1 MFVLTLFL
9 QEKGIFEENTYM
21 SKERI
26 YPDRFSIVQGKFL
39 VNLPVGEMT
48 EEQKQELENLY
59 ANVSGSFQQG
69 KLVKGT
75 IISLDSDGVLV
86 DIHYKSRGLIPK
98 FEFGPHEL
106 KKFKVDD
113 AIEVLIEN
121 IENPDGSILL
131 SYEKAKM
138 LRVWN
143 DITRLFEEKKP
154 IEGIVIGK
162 VKGGLNVDIGIP
174 AFLPGSQ
181 IDLQRVVDFD
191 QFVGKTITAN
201 ILKINKRRG
210 NVIISRRN
218 YLYNLRSEERSKI
231 LDVLK
236 EGEIIRG
243 FVKNITTYGSFIDIG
258 GIDGLLHIT
267 DTTWGRIAHPSE
279 LLKLGQEITVK
290 VLSFNKESEKVSL
303 GLKQLQENPWNEVE
317 KTLKAGSEV
326 KGKITSIVDYGIF
339 VEVAPHAEGLVHI
352 SEISWTDRI
361 SNLHNRFKVGQEVNV
376 KVSSLDTENK
386 RMSLSIKQLE
396 KNPWDT
402 VDELFKVGQ
411 KIKGKISNIAEFG
424 IFVPLISG
432 VDGLVHVSDL
442 SWTEHIQNP
451 ALIYKV
457 GQEVEAVILNI
468 DKVNSK
474 VSLGIKQ
481 LQENPWKRANE
492 LYKVGEIV
500 RGEVTKVAP
509 FGAFVRLDSGV
520 EGLIHNTTLNQ
531 EHNKKA
537 EEMYKVGQIAEFRI
551 INISQE
557 EQKIGLSSILLQPSV
572 DDQITQQK
580 QQSKQRKTPKEGGK
594 YIPQPSRI
602 KGSLQMALESMQKE
616 EDESAYTADK
626 PEDKEK

>member
-1 MFVLTLFL
+1 
-9 QEKGIFEENTYM
+9 M

-26 YPDRFSIVQGKFL
+26 YPDRFAVVQGKFL
-39 VNLPVGEMT
+39 ASLPLAELT

-59 ANVSGSFQQG
+59 ADVSDSFQQG

-75 IISLDSDGVLV
+75 VVSIDNDGVLV

-106 KKFKVDD
+106 KKFKAGDE
-113 AIEVLIEN
+113 IEVLIEN

-154 IEGIVIGK
+154 IEGVVVGK

-218 YLYNLRSEERSKI
+218 YLYELRSEERSKI

-267 DTTWGRIAHPSE
+267 DTTWGRINHPSE

-290 VLSFNKESEKVSL
+290 VLSFNKATEKVSL

-317 KTLKAGSEV
+317 KTLKPGSQV
-326 KGKITSIVDYGIF
+326 RGKITSIVDYGIF

-352 SEISWTDRI
+352 SEVSWTDRI
-361 SNLHNRFKVGQEVNV
+361 SNLHNRFKVGQDIDVLV
-376 KVSSLDTENK
+376 TSLDTENK
-386 RMSLSIKQLE
+386 RMSLSVKQLE
-396 KNPWDT
+396 VNPWEA

-411 KIKGKISNIAEFG
+411 KIKGKISNIADFG
-424 IFVPLISG
+424 IFVPLMSG

-442 SWTEHIQNP
+442 SWTEHIDKP
-451 ALIYKV
+451 ASVYKI

-468 DKVNSK
+468 DKVNK
-474 VSLGIKQ
+474 KISLSIKQ
-481 LQENPWKRANE
+481 LHENPWKRANE

-500 RGEVTKVAP
+500 RGEITKVAP

-531 EHNKKA
+531 ENNKKA
-537 EEMYKVGQIAEFRI
+537 EDMYKVGQIAEFRI

-557 EQKIGLSSILLQPSV
+557 EQKIGLSSILLQPST
-572 DDQITQQK
+572 DDQLTQQK
-580 QQSKQRKTPKEGGK
+580 QSKQRKMPKESGK
-594 YIPQPSRI
+594 YTPQPSRI

-616 EDESAYTADK
+616 DESSHTDTSFG
-626 PEDKEK
+626 DKEQ